1 MADARPRWQ
10 WCVSVAWNTCVSFS
24 SSFERRA
31 SIRRDAKP
39 VIFEDSRIIS
49 LLNSGGGLK
58 WRRDINDY
66 QRGRRIGWFQRTFR
80 VFSVDHSSTIL
91 VYVYIYI
98 ERIYTIAMYIIGSTT
113 KNVDLV
119 SGFSCKS
126 RQGRSTFVC
135 VRVPG
140 ARLLTTFSFD
150 LRHALHLW
158 QRGNVFR
165 VFQETSRYPHAS
177 NTRLEECPSP
187 STISNVLFGRMV
199 ERDGFLNAWNRSS

>member
-1 MADARPRWQ
+1 MEARLTTTN
-10 WCVSVAWNTCVSFS
+10 VVV
-24 SSFERRA
+24 
-31 SIRRDAKP
+31 
-39 VIFEDSRIIS
+39 
-49 LLNSGGGLK
+49 G
-58 WRRDINDY
+58 
-66 QRGRRIGWFQRTFR
+66 
-80 VFSVDHSSTIL
+80 SVDFKERFVYLASTIHRR
-91 VYVYIYI
+91 YSCMYIYI
-98 ERIYTIAMYIIGSTT
+98 YRKNIHNSNVYYRIDDEERRSRIGIQLQKPSGT
-113 KNVDLV
+113 KYV
-119 SGFSCKS
+119 C
-126 RQGRSTFVC
+126 VC
-135 VRVPG
+135 VRAPG

>member
-1 MADARPRWQ
+1 MPGLVGSDAFPSRG
-10 WCVSVAWNTCVSFS
+10 T
-24 SSFERRA
+24 RA
-31 SIRRDAKP
+31 YPSLPPSNAALRYEGMRSLL
-39 VIFEDSRIIS
+39 FSRIVELYRYWIVVVDW
-49 LLNSGGGLK
+49 NGGE
-58 WRRDINDY
+58 INDY